1 MWGRD
6 LAGMASIHMD
16 VVVIGGG
23 IVGTSIVH
31 ALARRGVRNVLL
43 LEQRATAA
51 NTSQVPF
58 GIVRTYHRS
67 RVMVSLA
74 RRSVR
79 LYEQFAEEIGGAAA
93 LIRTGMIVV
102 VPEGEQEMLEANVGV
117 ARHLGSSVQFLPTSD
132 DVRAIEPRI
141 NLDHVAA
148 AAYEA
153 EAGYGDPARTAA
165 AFAIRA
171 RDLGVQVRQGIRIL
185 NIDTTGEGPNRRIT
199 GVLTDGGYVNT
210 DCVIYAGGWGNTI
223 SEMVGVELP
232 VHTYRYLGVVCRH
245 PPSFGGPHPITLDLV
260 NGAVDAA
267 KRLRQHARR
276 PARRGGARRPSH
288 LVRTIRVSI
297 SRAHRNIKRFS
308 AAAIPTL
315 ATATVRAA
323 WAASHDVSPDWYPMV
338 GPSDGVEGFYCA
350 VGMGGYNFVLAPA
363 IGEMVARLVTD
374 EATDGTVRP
383 KRSEDLDPKGHA
395 YFFRPGRFANR
406 PTGAAAPA
414 SMVVD
419 ERCPPSPHEPS
430 PRANDAR
437 YGIRNLAI
445 LPCYRRVKD
454 ATNSTIRSL
463 I

>member
-1 MWGRD
+1 
-6 LAGMASIHMD
+6 MASIHMD

-23 IVGTSIVH
+23 IVGTSVAL

-58 GIVRTYHRS
+58 GIIHTYHRS
-67 RVMVSLA
+67 RVLVSLA

-79 LYEQFAEEIGGAAA
+79 LYEQFAEENGGAAA
-93 LIRTGMIVV
+93 LIRTGLIVV
-102 VPEGEQEMLEANVGV
+102 VPEGEQERLETNVGV
-117 ARHLGSSVQFLPTSD
+117 ARHLGSSVQFLPTSE

-141 NLDHVAA
+141 DLEHVAA

-153 EAGYGDPARTAA
+153 EAGYGDPARMAA

-185 NIDTTGEGPNRRIT
+185 NIDTTGEAPNRRIT

-245 PPSFGGPHPITLDLV
+245 PPLFGAPHPITLDLV
-260 NGAVDAA
+260 NGAVMRPNGSGNTLVGPLGAVERETLPPGLDDPRIDQSGAPEYQTL
-267 KRLRQHARR
+267 LRRR
-276 PARRGGARRPSH
+276 YPA
-288 LVRTIRVSI
+288 LV
-297 SRAHRNIKRFS
+297 
-308 AAAIPTL
+308 
-315 ATATVRAA
+315 TATVRAA

-338 GPSDGVEGFYCA
+338 GPVDGVDGFYCA

-383 KRSEDLDPKGHA
+383 KRAEDLDPKGHA

-414 SMVVD
+414 SD
-419 ERCPPSPHEPS
+419 
-430 PRANDAR
+430 
-437 YGIRNLAI
+437 GGG
-445 LPCYRRVKD
+445 
-454 ATNSTIRSL
+454 
-463 I
+463 